1 MGKTTW
7 ELCNRFNVV
16 PLQNQF
22 CIDVVAR
29 GSRDRALGML
39 RSFLNLARVE
49 SGGQRRQW
57 VNPGDGGVVGTSGR
71 CSAGT
76 AALPHHSASRWNKLN
91 VVVSGMDGA
100 MSFVQCLCVQAA
112 VLALV
117 ILIEAA
123 QAGGHTKLLLT
134 QGSPRKR
141 NGYFEIWKAKLC

>member
-1 MGKTTW
+1 M
-7 ELCNRFNVV
+7 V

-39 RSFLNLARVE
+39 RSFLNMARVE
-49 SGGQRRQW
+49 LGGQRRQW
-57 VNPGDGGVVGTSGR
+57 VNPGDGDVVGTSGR

-76 AALPHHSASRWNKLN
+76 AALPHRSASRWNKLN
-91 VVVSGMDGA
+91 LVVSGVDGA

-117 ILIEAA
+117 ILAA

>member
-1 MGKTTW
+1 M
-7 ELCNRFNVV
+7 V

-39 RSFLNLARVE
+39 RSFLNVARVE
-49 SGGQRRQW
+49 LGGQRRQW
-57 VNPGDGGVVGTSGR
+57 VNPGDGDVVGTSGW
-71 CSAGT
+71 CSAGM

-91 VVVSGMDGA
+91 LVVSGVDGA

-117 ILIEAA
+117 ILAA